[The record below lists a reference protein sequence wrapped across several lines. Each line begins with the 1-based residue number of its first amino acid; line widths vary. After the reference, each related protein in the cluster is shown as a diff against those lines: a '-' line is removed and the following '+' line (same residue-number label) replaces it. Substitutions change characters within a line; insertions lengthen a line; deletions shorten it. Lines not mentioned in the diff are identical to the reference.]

1 MPKLSSILVP
11 LLLSSLFFSTNARAA
26 GEDVSTVVT
35 DQNFEEAVESVQ
47 SAIANRG
54 FKVDYNGR
62 IGEMLDRTAEDVGAT
77 QRVYENAEIFTFCS
91 AVVSRD
97 VMEHDA
103 SDIAYCPYVVFVYEL
118 DESRKKLGDEVT
130 IGFRHLPEGGARD
143 QVNTLL
149 TEIIES
155 AADGF

>member
-1 MPKLSSILVP
+1 MHKLSSVFVST
-11 LLLSSLFFSTNARAA
+11 LLGTLLFSTNVRAA
-26 GEDVSTVVT
+26 G
-35 DQNFEEAVESVQ
+35 
-47 SAIANRG
+47 
-54 FKVDYNGR
+54 
-62 IGEMLDRTAEDVGAT
+62 
-77 QRVYENAEIFTFCS
+77 AEIFTFCS

-103 SDIAYCPYVVFVYEL
+103 GDIAYCPYVKFVYEL
-118 DESRKKLGDEVT
+118 DESRKTTRDGVT